1 MTDSLDLLTDPHPL
15 LTPSEAAALLK
26 LSPKTLERYRRT
38 GDGPPF
44 VTVGPRL
51 IRYRRADLQA
61 HLDRRVFT
69 NTVQRKLPR

>member
-1 MTDSLDLLTDPHPL
+1 MIDSLDLLTDPHPL
-15 LTPSEAAALLK
+15 LTSSEAAALLQ

-51 IRYRRADLQA
+51 IRYRRVDLQA
-61 HLDRRVFT
+61 HLDGRLFT
-69 NTVQRKLPR
+69 NTVQRNASR